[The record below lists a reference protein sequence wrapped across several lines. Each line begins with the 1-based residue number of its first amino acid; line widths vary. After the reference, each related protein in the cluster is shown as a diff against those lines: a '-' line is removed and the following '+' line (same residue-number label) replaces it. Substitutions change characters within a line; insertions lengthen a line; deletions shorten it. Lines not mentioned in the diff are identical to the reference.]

1 MGEEDLGKYSRMKHT
16 TSYKR
21 RRTCICRGSVLL
33 KEIWPDRWRPMS
45 SKFFYI
51 KKLYCYFLQKID
63 LQRNFKIIFQHLNLI
78 IASLVLSFRKD
89 VGDALL
95 DACNFDFDDEAM
107 KLMRVAKLVREVIFK
122 TNYHFSGSLCDD
134 QYN

>member
-1 MGEEDLGKYSRMKHT
+1 MSYIKKYGQIGGDLNVFE
-16 TSYKR
+16 
-21 RRTCICRGSVLL
+21 IC
-33 KEIWPDRWRPMS
+33 D
-45 SKFFYI
+45 I

-63 LQRNFKIIFQHLNLI
+63 LPRNFKIIFQHLNLI

-107 KLMRVAKLVREVIFK
+107 KLMRVAKSVRKVIFE

>member
-1 MGEEDLGKYSRMKHT
+1 MSYIKKYGQIGGDLN
-16 TSYKR
+16 
-21 RRTCICRGSVLL
+21 VF
-33 KEIWPDRWRPMS
+33 EISD
-45 SKFFYI
+45 I

-63 LQRNFKIIFQHLNLI
+63 LQRNFTIIFQHLNLI

-95 DACNFDFDDEAM
+95 DARNFDFDDEAM
-107 KLMRVAKLVREVIFK
+107 KLMRVAKLVRKVIFE
-122 TNYHFSGSLCDD
+122 TNDHFSGSLCDD

>member
-1 MGEEDLGKYSRMKHT
+1 MSYIKKYGQIGRDLN
-16 TSYKR
+16 
-21 RRTCICRGSVLL
+21 VF
-33 KEIWPDRWRPMS
+33 EISD
-45 SKFFYI
+45 I
-51 KKLYCYFLQKID
+51 KKLYCYFLQKTD
-63 LQRNFKIIFQHLNLI
+63 LQRNFNIIFQHLNLI

-107 KLMRVAKLVREVIFK
+107 KLMRVAKLVSRVIFE

>member
-1 MGEEDLGKYSRMKHT
+1 M
-16 TSYKR
+16 
-21 RRTCICRGSVLL
+21 
-33 KEIWPDRWRPMS
+33 
-45 SKFFYI
+45 
-51 KKLYCYFLQKID
+51 
-63 LQRNFKIIFQHLNLI
+63 NLI

-107 KLMRVAKLVREVIFK
+107 KLMRVAKLVRKLIFE

-134 QYN
+134 EYN

>member
-1 MGEEDLGKYSRMKHT
+1 MSYIKKYGQIGGDLNVFK
-16 TSYKR
+16 
-21 RRTCICRGSVLL
+21 IF
-33 KEIWPDRWRPMS
+33 D
-45 SKFFYI
+45 I

-78 IASLVLSFRKD
+78 LIASLVLSFRKD

-107 KLMRVAKLVREVIFK
+107 KLMRVAKLVRKVIFEI
-122 TNYHFSGSLCDD
+122 NYHFSGSLCDD

>member
-1 MGEEDLGKYSRMKHT
+1 
-16 TSYKR
+16 
-21 RRTCICRGSVLL
+21 
-33 KEIWPDRWRPMS
+33 MS
-45 SKFFYI
+45 YI
-51 KKLYCYFLQKID
+51 KKYDQIGGDLNVFEISDIKNYIATSCKKID

-78 IASLVLSFRKD
+78 IASLVLSFMKD

-107 KLMRVAKLVREVIFK
+107 KLMRVAKLVRKVIFE